1 MAFKRYANALVSEPG
16 IHFEK
21 WMDEA
26 RVNSDEPKFKG
37 RVASSLLRK
46 CDPAKYLLSHATI
59 VASVDTYA
67 PKGFKIGRRIAN
79 GIQIDVKFPDIR
91 VKPECHKFINN
102 NGDHWSRP
110 LLLATY
116 KTFIGA
122 QGYLEHIQVPE
133 LSKGF
138 IVDAVARDLGTT
150 VYIDI
155 LVATERKHKLLITD
169 ILSGKINSLSMG
181 CISALTVCSKCGN
194 VAVDDSDLCSCILH
208 EGKGSKFF
216 DENRTE
222 HPISE
227 SVGHVSVPNSNQ
239 FIEASWV
246 ANPAFTGA
254 VRRNLLNPDAAKF
267 ASKLKTAV
275 SINELKKVIVE
286 YEGMKKVASIIRIAE
301 DPAPD
306 LGDSSGPS
314 EDPTTDTPEDPTSDS
329 GDSGDSAG
337 SDSAEDPTADS
348 GPDESESGDQSSE
361 ESTPADKMK
370 ELLEKAQEMLL
381 ESIVKGLDKQMKPH
395 PEDVGVIVP
404 PSSPTPAGGSGDS
417 QDNVVRS
424 SIEFDRK
431 LKKTFKNNPKLV
443 KWASWARRVVAS
455 GKSAIAAAE
464 LSSRDL
470 LVLSWIEDEIRSRK
484 YSTDLYKVALNVG
497 AIGEYPNEISY
508 LAACKVKL
516 GRVLTPE
523 EKQFFRWKGRIASL
537 SKF

>member
-46 CDPAKYLLSHATI
+46 CDPAKYLLSHVTI

-67 PKGFKIGRRIAN
+67 PKGFKTGRRIAN

-91 VKPECHKFINN
+91 VKPECHKIINN
-102 NGDHWSRP
+102 NGDFWSRP

-122 QGYLEHIQVPE
+122 QNYLEHIQVPE
-133 LSKGF
+133 LSKGLV
-138 IVDAVARDLGTT
+138 VDAVARDTGNS

-155 LVATERKHKLLITD
+155 LVATERKHKILIAD
-169 ILSGKINSLSMG
+169 ILSGKMGAMSMG
-181 CISALTVCSKCGN
+181 CVSALTICSKCGN
-194 VAVDDSDLCSCILH
+194 VAVDDSELCSCIQFD
-208 EGKGSKFF
+208 GKGSLFT
-216 DENRTE
+216 DENGVQ
-222 HPISE
+222 HPIAE
-227 SVGHVSVPNSNQ
+227 AVGHHTVPNSNQ

-254 VRRNLLNPDAAKF
+254 VRRNLLNPDATKF
-267 ASKLKTAV
+267 ASKFNTAV
-275 SINELKKVIVE
+275 SINDLKKVIIE
-286 YEGMKKVASIIRIAE
+286 YEGMKKVASIRIAE
-301 DPAPD
+301 DPTDAPPADDSSDAPADDPSSDAPD
-306 LGDSSGPS
+306 ELS
-314 EDPTTDTPEDPTSDS
+314 EDPNADARPDDS
-329 GDSGDSAG
+329 GDGP
-337 SDSAEDPTADS
+337 SD
-348 GPDESESGDQSSE
+348 ESGDDASADA
-361 ESTPADKMK
+361 TPADKMK

-381 ESIVKGLDKQMKPH
+381 ESIVKGLDKQMKPR

-424 SIEFDRK
+424 SIEFNRK
-431 LKKTFKNNPKLV
+431 LQKTFKNNPKLI
-443 KWASWARRVVAS
+443 KWASWARSVVAS
-455 GKSAIAAAE
+455 GKKAIAAAE

-484 YSTDLYKVALNVG
+484 YPTDLYKVALNVG
-497 AIGEYPNEISY
+497 AIGEYPSEISY